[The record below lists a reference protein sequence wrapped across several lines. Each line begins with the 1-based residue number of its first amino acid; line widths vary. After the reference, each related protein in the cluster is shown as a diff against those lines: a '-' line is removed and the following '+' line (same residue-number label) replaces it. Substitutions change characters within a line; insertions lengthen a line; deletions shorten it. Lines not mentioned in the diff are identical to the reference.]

1 MAVWGQ
7 KWYIVGALVT
17 ISLGHWSLL
26 LHGILLTAA
35 WVPDQGCVITS
46 TDSKILSVSFIY
58 SMAFDFIVLM
68 LTASKLIRPTGTT
81 SQLVHMVFADGLA
94 YFIVAYVF
102 EMLRQ
107 SQLRRLLIPVFPTVS
122 LPTCLPLCVKSFFGR
137 ARICS
142 APYIGLHDPEPEP
155 CYVHYRKRPSRGC
168 LHRTPYNPN

>member
-1 MAVWGQ
+1 MWGQ
-7 KWYIVGALVT
+7 KWYIIGTLVA

-35 WVPDQGCVITS
+35 WVPGQGCVITS

-68 LTASKLIRPTGTT
+68 LTASKLIRPTGTR
-81 SQLVHMVFADGLA
+81 SQLVNLIFTDGLV

-102 EMLRQ
+102 ETLRQ
-107 SQLRRLLIPVFPTVS
+107 SRLRRLLIPIFLTVS
-122 LPTCLPLCVKSFFGR
+122 LLTCLPLCVKSFFGH

-142 APYIGLHDPEPEP
+142 APYIGLHGPEPEP
-155 CYVHYRKRPSRGC
+155 SYVHRCKRPSRGYF
-168 LHRTPYNPN
+168 HRPPYDPN